1 LEDFINEKSMPGNV
15 ILLNGCSSAGKTTL
29 ALELQ
34 KLSEEHFQYIALDQ
48 FRDGL
53 PPSLRGLNSP
63 EQDPGYRGLNVVP
76 EIKDGKLVT
85 SIKFG
90 DYGEKVL
97 KVMRRTVSQLARAGC
112 SVVVDDILF
121 EKKYLIDYANVL
133 EPNTS
138 WFVAVKCDLD
148 IVRAREAQRAGRFPG
163 TADSHYDSIHE
174 HGVPYDIEVN
184 TSRTCASALATEI
197 IEGMKSPPHAFSSLI
212 DD

>member
-1 LEDFINEKSMPGNV
+1 MPGNV

-34 KLSEEHFQYIALDQ
+34 KLSEEYFQYIALDQ

-112 SVVVDDILF
+112 SVVVDDILL
-121 EKKYLIDYANVL
+121 KKSTL
-133 EPNTS
+133 
-138 WFVAVKCDLD
+138 
-148 IVRAREAQRAGRFPG
+148 
-163 TADSHYDSIHE
+163 SIM
-174 HGVPYDIEVN
+174 
-184 TSRTCASALATEI
+184 RTYSNPTLVGSLRSNALRYC
-197 IEGMKSPPHAFSSLI
+197 
-212 DD
+212 

>member
-1 LEDFINEKSMPGNV
+1 MLGNV

-34 KLSEEHFQYIALDQ
+34 KLSKDHYQYIALDQ

-63 EQDPGYRGLNVVP
+63 KEDPGYRGLNVVP
-76 EIKDGKLVT
+76 EIKNGKAVT

-90 DYGEKVL
+90 DYGEEVL

-121 EKKYLIDYANVL
+121 EKTYLLDYANVL
-133 EPNTS
+133 EPSAS
-138 WFVAVKCDLD
+138 WLVAVRCDLD
-148 IVRAREAQRAGRFPG
+148 IVREREAKRAGRFPG
-163 TADSHYDSIHE
+163 TADSHYDSIHR
-174 HGVPYDIEVN
+174 HGVAYDIEVD
-184 TSRTCASALATEI
+184 TSKTRAPILAKEI
-197 IEGMKSPPHAFSSLI
+197 IEKMKIPPRAFSSLI
-212 DD
+212 GY

>member
-1 LEDFINEKSMPGNV
+1 MLGNV

-34 KLSEEHFQYIALDQ
+34 KLSQEHYQYIALDQ

-53 PPSLRGLNSP
+53 PPGLRGLNSP
-63 EQDPGYRGLNVVP
+63 KGDPGYRGLNVVP
-76 EIKDGKLVT
+76 EIKNGQPVT

-90 DYGEKVL
+90 DYGEEVL

-121 EKKYLIDYANVL
+121 EKKYLLDYANVL
-133 EPNTS
+133 EPSAS

-148 IVRAREAQRAGRFPG
+148 IVREREAKRAGRFPG
-163 TADSHYDSIHE
+163 TADSHYDSIHN
-174 HGVPYDIEVN
+174 HGVAYDIEVD
-184 TSRTCASALATEI
+184 TSRASAAALAMEI
-197 IEGMKSPPHAFSSLI
+197 IEGMKSPPSAFSNLI
-212 DD
+212 GD

>member
-1 LEDFINEKSMPGNV
+1 MLGNV

-34 KLSEEHFQYIALDQ
+34 KLSRDHYQYIALDQ

-53 PPSLRGLNSP
+53 PPGLRGLNSP
-63 EQDPGYRGLNVVP
+63 KESPGYRGLNVVP
-76 EIKDGKLVT
+76 EIKNGQPVT

-90 DYGEKVL
+90 DFGEEVL

-121 EKKYLIDYANVL
+121 EKKYLLDYADVL
-133 EPNTS
+133 EPSTS
-138 WFVAVKCDLD
+138 WLVAVKCDLD
-148 IVRAREAQRAGRFPG
+148 IVREREAKRAGRFPG

-174 HGVPYDIEVN
+174 HGVAYDIEVD
-184 TSRTCASALATEI
+184 TSRTRACILAKDI
-197 IEGMKSPPHAFSSLI
+197 IERTRTPPRAFSNLI

>member
-1 LEDFINEKSMPGNV
+1 MPGNV

-34 KLSEEHFQYIALDQ
+34 KLSKDHYQYIALDQ

-63 EQDPGYRGLNVVP
+63 EKDPGSRGLNVVP
-76 EIKDGKLVT
+76 EIQNGRPVT

-90 DYGEKVL
+90 DYGEEVL

-121 EKKYLIDYANVL
+121 EKKYLLDYADVL
-133 EPNTS
+133 EPSAS
-138 WFVAVKCDLD
+138 WLVAVKCDLD
-148 IVRAREAQRAGRFPG
+148 VVREREVKRAGRFPG

-174 HGVPYDIEVN
+174 HGVAYDIEVN
-184 TSRTCASALATEI
+184 TSKTRASILAKDILES
-197 IEGMKSPPHAFSSLI
+197 MKIPPRAFSNLI
-212 DD
+212 SG